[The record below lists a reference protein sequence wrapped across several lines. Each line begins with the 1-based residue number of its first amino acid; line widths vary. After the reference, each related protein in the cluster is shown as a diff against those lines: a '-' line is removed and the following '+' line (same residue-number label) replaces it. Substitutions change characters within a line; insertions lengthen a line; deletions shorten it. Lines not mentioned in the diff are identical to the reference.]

1 VTILLGETGSGK
13 TTRKNIYYP
22 IFVTFL
28 TFTEVPQY
36 ILESGLA
43 RNGVIAVTQPRRV
56 AATSLAYRVA
66 AEQNTSAGNLVGY
79 AVRFDEKHSPNTRI
93 KYLTDGM
100 IVRELM
106 SDPTLSK
113 YSVIIV
119 DEAHE
124 RTLRTDLLIAN
135 LKSIQQQRNPPPDSK
150 GKQNAVGSNPLK
162 IIIMSATLDAEKF
175 SGFFHLYDIFPFLIP
190 RLTIF
195 KCKNPLHKRPSAS
208 RENIP
213 LC

>member
-1 VTILLGETGSGK
+1 MMSPFCWAKLDQERPPVS
-13 TTRKNIYYP
+13 
-22 IFVTFL
+22 IFIPLSSSSSLFI
-28 TFTEVPQY
+28 EVPQY

-56 AATSLAYRVA
+56 AATSLAHRVA
-66 AEQNTSAGNLVGY
+66 AEQNTSVGDLVGY

-106 SDPTLSK
+106 SDSALSK

-135 LKSIQQQRNPPPDSK
+135 LKAIQKRRNPPPDSK
-150 GKQNAVGSNPLK
+150 GKKNAVGSNPLK
-162 IIIMSATLDAEKF
+162 IIVMSATLDAEKF
-175 SGFFHLYDIFPFLIP
+175 SKFFHEYGTVSFSLRCLI
-190 RLTIF
+190 LF
-195 KCKNPLHKRPSAS
+195 KCTNPLH
-208 RENIP
+208 
-213 LC
+213 